1 MRRAMNGV
9 VVVLALSVS
18 GCSLFMRT
26 NPKNWEPRLAPTCS
40 DSKTAPVVDS
50 VVAGL
55 GVLAASF
62 GGACLSIEDG
72 HKTRNSCTNF
82 ALVPGVAAALVYGV
96 PALVG
101 WHRIKT
107 CRQTKRKHEAWLRP
121 DFPPA
126 DESPPEPGK

>member
-1 MRRAMNGV
+1 MGRAINVMA
-9 VVVLALSVS
+9 VVLALSLA
-18 GCSLFMRT
+18 GCSLFMKT
-26 NPKNWEPRLAPTCS
+26 NAKNWEPRLAPTCS

-55 GVLAASF
+55 GVAAASY
-62 GGACLSIEDG
+62 GGICLSVADG

-82 ALVPGVAAALVYGV
+82 ALIPGIAAALVYGV

-107 CRQTKRKHEAWLRP
+107 CRRAKRKNESWLRP
-121 DFPPA
+121 DY
-126 DESPPEPGK
+126 PPENETPSE